1 MVVAKAA
8 NQFETEQDS
17 ERKPKRREPAIVE
30 AVGGEA
36 SEDEIEM
43 RGGILMK
50 FLDSF
55 FIGTILKI
63 SSKRRKQMRNGQ
75 CSNIGE
81 QFANMD
87 FILFSPSSF
96 FNLLPIVQ
104 FHFLSIFHTFPHPLA
119 VSFAFQVP
127 RMCDVLCSFPFLINP
142 PSIYS
147 AQSFSHSP

>member
-17 ERKPKRREPAIVE
+17 ERKPKGREPAIVE

-63 SSKRRKQMRNGQ
+63 SSKRRKQMRNGNSQ
-75 CSNIGE
+75 TLGNSLPIWTLSFSALHHFSIFFRLSNFTSSPFFTHFPIHWPCH
-81 QFANMD
+81 
-87 FILFSPSSF
+87 SPSK
-96 FNLLPIVQ
+96 
-104 FHFLSIFHTFPHPLA
+104 
-119 VSFAFQVP
+119 FQECV
-127 RMCDVLCSFPFLINP
+127 MSSA
-142 PSIYS
+142 PSPS
-147 AQSFSHSP
+147 